1 MTAAEHSLPEDNGNT
16 PAPVTKIDAHQ
27 AGASEGYGE
36 GAITILEGLE
46 AVRKRPGMYIGDTS
60 DGTGLHHL
68 VFEVVDNSIDEA
80 LAGHCDD
87 IVVTIHSD
95 NSISVTDNGR
105 GIPTGVKMDDKH
117 EPKRS
122 AAEIAL
128 TELHAGGKFN
138 QNSYKV
144 SGGLHGVGVSCV
156 NALSKKL
163 RLTVRREGKVHVL
176 DFSRGFVQNR
186 ITYNVEGGEVSP
198 MKVLGE
204 TDKRGTE
211 VHFLPDTDIFKENN
225 EFHYEILA
233 KRLRELSFLNNGVR
247 IRLKDERSGKEDD
260 FSGAGGVR
268 GFVEFI
274 NKGKTVLHPT
284 SFYAAGERPAET
296 YGGIPGTHIGVEVSM
311 QWNSSYSEQVL
322 CFTNNIPQRDGGTH
336 LTGLRAAMTRVIN
349 KYIEEND
356 FAKKAKVE
364 VTGDDMREGLC
375 CVLSVKVP
383 EPKFSSQTKDK
394 LVSSEVRAP
403 VEDIVGKLLTDFL
416 QERPVDAKI
425 ICGKIVEAARA
436 REAARK
442 AREMTRRKGVLDG
455 MGLPGKLADCQEKDP
470 ALCEIYIVEG
480 DSAGGSAKQ
489 GRDRKFQAILPLR
502 GKILNVEK
510 ARYEKLLTSNE
521 ILTLITALGTGI
533 GKTASEG
540 EGSKAGADDFNIDK
554 LRYHRIIIM
563 SVDGDD
569 HVFVRAGTQGARM
582 VRIGAFIDAALQ
594 QHGALENAD
603 GVAKV
608 QGADLGEVLCFGVD
622 AHDVRF
628 KPIKAVIRH
637 PLDETLYAVRTAY
650 GRTVRV
656 TSSHSVFVHENGAIQ
671 LKRGDALRVG
681 DKVVAP
687 GTLRLPVQAPQ
698 QLDLLERLW
707 AVPTAA
713 QQIWLR
719 GPAIEDWS
727 RAQVLAR
734 HADDDWGSPRVDL
747 PEDVRAELAQRR
759 RASGLSNAELC
770 AAVGIRQ
777 PVTFYAWENGSSR
790 PTMQHYTA
798 YLRAVGA
805 NEEVFLQRAN
815 VGPSRLQT
823 QWQQAGT
830 PSGHNAVRDQ
840 VRLSELNA
848 EDVAWLAQRTDLEL
862 TPEHHAGHGLQR
874 QLPVDASLLTLLGFY
889 LAEGSCSA
897 RNGVRLSIGQNN
909 QGFASEMVGHFS
921 HLFGH
926 SPVLYQ
932 QAERAAELKLVNR
945 VAALAWQHLFG
956 FVEGTVSSSK
966 CIPDLVFNVSE
977 PLRLAFLRG
986 YLLGDGTVSKQ
997 KISFTTASYDLASG
1011 LMYLLSS
1018 LGVVASLSHLQPDG
1032 VERSIRGEPCIT
1044 RQPYWT
1050 ISVCTQNDLRRL
1062 ESVWAD
1068 HAQADAL
1075 RATLACGVSN
1085 EKNRRFERLDGDLI
1099 ALPITSIE
1107 PVQASNGMV
1116 YDFSVQ
1122 DDENFVAGMG
1132 GLCCHNTDAD
1142 VDGAHIRTLLLTFFY
1157 RQMPELVER
1166 GHIYIAQPPLY
1177 KVKAG
1182 KEELY
1187 LKDAAALDSFLLRI
1201 ALKDAS
1207 VLTGGAT
1214 PQTLSG
1220 DTLAE
1225 LARQHQVAEGVI
1237 ARLSGFMDAEA
1248 LRAVADGV
1256 ALNLD
1261 TLAEAQASAAALEAQ
1276 LRELNTSGTPAT
1288 VAGEFD
1294 VRSDKP
1300 LLRISRQHHGN
1311 VKSSTITQDF
1321 VLGADYAAL
1330 AEAAATFR
1338 DLLGEGAKVL
1348 RGEGERQKEEKVAD
1362 FRQAMRWLIS
1372 EAERTTARQ
1381 RYKGLGEMNPAQ
1393 LWETTMDPA
1402 VRRLL
1407 RVQIEDAIEAD
1418 RVFTMLMGDEV
1429 EPRRDF
1435 IETNA
1440 LRAGNIDV

>member
-1 MTAAEHSLPEDNGNT
+1 MTVDNIPSEPESSGVSGHVEPTVN
-16 PAPVTKIDAHQ
+16 KIDTNQ

-156 NALSKKL
+156 NALSKML

-176 DFSRGFVQNR
+176 EFSKGFVQNR
-186 ITYNVEGGEVSP
+186 IVETVNGVEVSP
-198 MKVLGE
+198 MQVLDD

-211 VHFLPDTDIFKENN
+211 VHFLPDTEIFKENN
-225 EFHYEILA
+225 DFHYEILA

-247 IRLKDERSGKEDD
+247 IRLKDERTGKEDD

-296 YGGIPGTHIGVEVSM
+296 YGGIPGTHIGVEVAM
-311 QWNSSYSEQVL
+311 QWNSAYSEQVL

-349 KYIEEND
+349 KYIEEHE

-403 VEDIVGKLLTDFL
+403 VEDIVGKLLTDYL
-416 QERPVDAKI
+416 QERPADAKI

-470 ALCEIYIVEG
+470 AQCEIYIVEG

-533 GKTASEG
+533 GK
-540 EGSKAGADDFNIDK
+540 AGGTTGGDDFDVAK

-563 SVDGDD
+563 
-569 HVFVRAGTQGARM
+569 
-582 VRIGAFIDAALQ
+582 
-594 QHGALENAD
+594 
-603 GVAKV
+603 
-608 QGADLGEVLCFGVD
+608 
-622 AHDVRF
+622 
-628 KPIKAVIRH
+628 
-637 PLDETLYAVRTAY
+637 
-650 GRTVRV
+650 
-656 TSSHSVFVHENGAIQ
+656 
-671 LKRGDALRVG
+671 
-681 DKVVAP
+681 
-687 GTLRLPVQAPQ
+687 
-698 QLDLLERLW
+698 
-707 AVPTAA
+707 
-713 QQIWLR
+713 
-719 GPAIEDWS
+719 
-727 RAQVLAR
+727 
-734 HADDDWGSPRVDL
+734 
-747 PEDVRAELAQRR
+747 
-759 RASGLSNAELC
+759 
-770 AAVGIRQ
+770 
-777 PVTFYAWENGSSR
+777 
-790 PTMQHYTA
+790 
-798 YLRAVGA
+798 
-805 NEEVFLQRAN
+805 
-815 VGPSRLQT
+815 
-823 QWQQAGT
+823 
-830 PSGHNAVRDQ
+830 
-840 VRLSELNA
+840 
-848 EDVAWLAQRTDLEL
+848 
-862 TPEHHAGHGLQR
+862 
-874 QLPVDASLLTLLGFY
+874 
-889 LAEGSCSA
+889 
-897 RNGVRLSIGQNN
+897 
-909 QGFASEMVGHFS
+909 
-921 HLFGH
+921 
-926 SPVLYQ
+926 
-932 QAERAAELKLVNR
+932 
-945 VAALAWQHLFG
+945 
-956 FVEGTVSSSK
+956 
-966 CIPDLVFNVSE
+966 
-977 PLRLAFLRG
+977 
-986 YLLGDGTVSKQ
+986 
-997 KISFTTASYDLASG
+997 
-1011 LMYLLSS
+1011 
-1018 LGVVASLSHLQPDG
+1018 
-1032 VERSIRGEPCIT
+1032 
-1044 RQPYWT
+1044 
-1050 ISVCTQNDLRRL
+1050 
-1062 ESVWAD
+1062 
-1068 HAQADAL
+1068 
-1075 RATLACGVSN
+1075 
-1085 EKNRRFERLDGDLI
+1085 
-1099 ALPITSIE
+1099 
-1107 PVQASNGMV
+1107 
-1116 YDFSVQ
+1116 
-1122 DDENFVAGMG
+1122 
-1132 GLCCHNTDAD
+1132 TDAD

-1187 LKDAAALDSFLLRI
+1187 LKDAPALDGFLLRI
-1201 ALKDAS
+1201 ALNHAS
-1207 VLTGGAT
+1207 VTTGGAN

-1220 DTLAE
+1220 DTLTE
-1225 LARQHQVAEGVI
+1225 LARKHQIAESVI
-1237 ARLSGFMDAEA
+1237 ARLGNFMDPEA
-1248 LRAVADGV
+1248 LRAIADGV
-1256 ALNLD
+1256 SLKLD
-1261 TLAEAQASAAALEAQ
+1261 TVAEAETSAVALQAK
-1276 LRELNTSGTPAT
+1276 LRELNSTGAPAE

-1294 VRSDKP
+1294 VRTDKP
-1300 LLRISRQHHGN
+1300 LLRISRRHHGN
-1311 VKSSTITQDF
+1311 IKSSVITQDF
-1321 VLGADYAAL
+1321 VHGADYAAL
-1330 AEAAATFR
+1330 AEAAETFR
-1338 DLLGEGAKVL
+1338 GLLSEGAKVT
-1348 RGEGERQKEEKVAD
+1348 RGEGEKAKEEKVGD
-1362 FRQAMRWLIS
+1362 FRVAMKWLIS
-1372 EAERTTARQ
+1372 EAERTTSRQ
-1381 RYKGLGEMNPAQ
+1381 RYKGLGEMNPEQ
-1393 LWETTMDPA
+1393 LWETTMDPN

-1407 RVQIEDAIEAD
+1407 RVQIDDAIEAD